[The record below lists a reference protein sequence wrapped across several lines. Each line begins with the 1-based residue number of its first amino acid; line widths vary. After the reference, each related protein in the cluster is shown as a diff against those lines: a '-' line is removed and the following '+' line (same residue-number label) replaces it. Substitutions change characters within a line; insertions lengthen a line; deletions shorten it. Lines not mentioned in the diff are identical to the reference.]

1 MKVFSTK
8 REQHNASSSLTII
21 IIHIF
26 VSLAEVPMYLH
37 NVYVLCVSV
46 YHTGNLP
53 IYLYKIMRYKIKL
66 CLKYV
71 FRQKSWYYQSP
82 DYEIQFYTHNIR
94 TPSPQ
99 SQNQMILISS
109 CKPFFTLA
117 IMVFKSSTCY
127 QLSIFNTARRHTP
140 TPLLWT
146 RAIIE
151 LNKYLFKS
159 NVFTKVHLPG

>member
-1 MKVFSTK
+1 
-8 REQHNASSSLTII
+8 
-21 IIHIF
+21 
-26 VSLAEVPMYLH
+26 MYYLLR
-37 NVYVLCVSV
+37 YVCTYITCMYFEYQFITQETYQYV
-46 YHTGNLP
+46 
-53 IYLYKIMRYKIKL
+53 YKIMRYKIKL

-82 DYEIQFYTHNIR
+82 DYEIQFYTPQHKNWP
-94 TPSPQ
+94 PSPQ

-127 QLSIFNTARRHTP
+127 QLSIFNTARRRGGDTAQRNTP